1 MKLHFPAVAAF
12 ETCRNIAFIRQSA
25 TPAKRRFDIAHT
37 LRAIPA
43 DVAFGCRRRFALT
56 ELTNGRVE
64 KAQAGI
70 KPAFQTACEPRRIHG
85 ARRFSCSGSGWSL
98 LRKRWFCIF

>member
-12 ETCRNIAFIRQSA
+12 ETCRNIAFIRQA
-25 TPAKRRFDIAHT
+25 TTPAKRRFDKAHT
-37 LRAIPA
+37 FPAVPA
-43 DVAFGCRRRFALT
+43 DVTFSRRRRFALT

-70 KPAFQTACEPRRIHG
+70 KPAFQTAFERGGIHAAWIG
-85 ARRFSCSGSGWSL
+85 HPAHGCSL
-98 LRKRWFCIF
+98 QTTNERQ